1 MSDKR
6 NRTAD
11 PQPAPPSEKQ
21 AMPVNAAR
29 RLFAFGRI
37 REGNLRARLTLN
49 FVLVAVI
56 PLLITGIVVGY
67 LSYSAQAPQALE
79 TQNQIAKRV
88 AEQVKNFINQRE
100 QELLSLVNVGN
111 LDALNFDEQTGL
123 LGNLLSSQNLY
134 DELILVRG
142 DGQEIIYL
150 SRLDVITS
158 AQLSSRAGKDEFERP
173 KATGQTY
180 YGPVLFND
188 VNGQPYQVI
197 SIPVQDL
204 RSGKLNFVL
213 IANFRFKTVWD
224 IMAEADVV
232 GNGVVYM
239 VDSSNQV
246 IAHANP
252 SIALQRIQASLPSV
266 DAFTTGLDGQRVA
279 LAREDVVFNEQTF
292 SVIAEQPQSE
302 ALALAINNLTIT
314 GIIILIAVAGASII
328 GAVIARLI
336 TNPIDALAES
346 AGQLSGGNLS
356 VQVAI
361 ERKDEIGALATAFN
375 SMAAQLRS
383 LVGSLEQRVEER
395 THELAGRTSQLEAIA
410 DLARSI
416 ATIQDADSLLPEIT
430 RQVSERFGFY
440 HVGIFL
446 LDKNRQFAIL
456 RAANSEGGQKMLAR
470 GHRLGIGQQGIV
482 GYVAYRGQARV
493 ALDVGDE
500 AVFFNNPDLPDTR
513 SEVSLPLRFGQE
525 IIGVLDIQSLE
536 SNAFSEDDVELF
548 SVLADQISVAIQNAQ
563 SLNKAQHALQEADLA
578 TRQLT
583 GQAWR
588 EFVRGVAVKGFYF
601 DGSGSKPLKETMKIS
616 EKGSLKIPVRIHG
629 QEIASLVLEPSDPD
643 GQWSEDEI
651 AMAQAAAE
659 RAALALE
666 NARLLEDAQRRAA
679 KERAIGEI
687 SAKIS
692 AQSDIDELLKT
703 AALELNRTLPGTE
716 IAIQF
721 GKEET
726 E

>member
-1 MSDKR
+1 
-6 NRTAD
+6 
-11 PQPAPPSEKQ
+11 
-21 AMPVNAAR
+21 MPVNAAR

-180 YGPVLFND
+180 YGPVLFNE

-687 SAKIS
+687 STKIS